1 MVEKIK
7 APLLTLMSANENS
20 GTFETM
26 YIILQHIE
34 YVICHMDG
42 KKFYERDFKYF
53 YCKANEP
60 TYIKEL
66 KVKIMGELAS

>member
-1 MVEKIK
+1 
-7 APLLTLMSANENS
+7 
-20 GTFETM
+20 M

-42 KKFYERDFKYF
+42 KKYYERDFKYF
-53 YCKANEP
+53 YCKINEP

-66 KVKIMGELAS
+66 KVKILGELASEMNLGDMLNELN